1 MRIRFNFNKLNYL
14 RGVAIALALSTP
26 FALTGC
32 SKKADCDVSGSHAH
46 LYKNESG
53 YVRYI
58 DKEYLSYEGY
68 ERSNEYIP
76 IEGEE
81 SLYKFL
87 DKKDLMRID
96 DNLELIQQV
105 QESNED
111 YTEYRY
117 KYTYM
122 QPIPHIMRTGKT
134 TTVFYTYISHTRYSW
149 TSDPNHS
156 RLTGETRLCHHMY
169 VAYKVEQDE
178 NGKYVLIPSP
188 DVEDLTTVM
197 DEYPYIKKTYIKI
210 VTSDGKEASY
220 EDGKQEDMSE
230 EEKRR
235 AEEYDATHSVEPTAQ
250 SHFHTEEKGMSLV
263 KRYTYR
269 T

>member
-1 MRIRFNFNKLNYL
+1 MRIKFNFDKLNCL
-14 RGVAIALALSTP
+14 RGVALVLALSTP
-26 FALTGC
+26 FALAGC
-32 SKKADCDVSGSHAH
+32 GKKADCDVSGSHAH

-58 DKEYLSYEGY
+58 DKEFLSYEGY
-68 ERSNEYIP
+68 DRSDEHIS

-87 DKKDLMRID
+87 DKKDLMRIV
-96 DNLELIQQV
+96 DNLELIKQV

-122 QPIPHIMRTGKT
+122 QPIPHIRRVGKVT
-134 TTVFYTYISHTRYSW
+134 TTYYTYIPHTKYSW

-156 RLTGETRLCHHMY
+156 RLTGETRLCHHQY
-169 VAYKVEQDE
+169 VAYKIEKDE
-178 NGKYVLIPSP
+178 KGKYVLIPSP
-188 DVEDLTTVM
+188 QVDDITTVM
-197 DEYPYIKKTYIKI
+197 DEYPYIGKKYCII
-210 VTSDGKEASY
+210 VTMDGKEADY
-220 EDGKQEDMSE
+220 EDGKQEDMSPE
-230 EEKRR
+230 DKSR
-235 AEEYDATHSVEPTAQ
+235 AEEYDATRGVEPTAQ
-250 SHFHTEEKGMSLV
+250 SQSYTEEKGMSLV
-263 KRYTYR
+263 KRYIAR